1 MLQPIKN
8 IYSLT
13 YDMQQEFLARIDATL
28 HLVAA
33 LELTPHLT
41 MDSIIWRGTD
51 KGTSSYYTIPDL
63 TKSEAE

>member
-41 MDSIIWRGTD
+41 MDSII
-51 KGTSSYYTIPDL
+51 
-63 TKSEAE
+63 